1 MSYYDGDPNLP
12 TVPKVIPATGS
23 DYVKSTASTTK
34 EEHGSKTPPVETAP
48 PEKVRQTLPEMEIPD
63 SLMLSPAAMAQ
74 REQRERQEQEAQTAS
89 GTSES
94 GEKGSS
100 FSNLSL
106 RPPPSMM
113 SNREPATGITPS
125 ETRSRNTTIS
135 KSASSAVFNR
145 LDLCE
150 FIRRHLV
157 RGRKGYRYK
166 FGQLQQLVDRA
177 VDSLQQ
183 QSTLIETTGPIH
195 VCGDL
200 HGQYTDLLRIFH
212 SCGPPH
218 RTRYLFLGDFVD
230 RGANSLEIIC
240 LLLACKIQYPKHIFL
255 LRGNHE
261 LHHIN
266 KVYGFYD
273 ELQRRFG
280 SEQAEQLW
288 NDFNDAFAYF
298 PLAALIGGKILCM
311 HGGISPHIKSL
322 DSIRSLKRPI
332 PMVITPGLV
341 QDLLWADPNTEKPK
355 PPDWEP
361 NPYRNCSVMFSPD
374 AVRQMCN
381 TLGVH
386 MIMRAH
392 QAAQYGYSTF
402 ANNKLITVFSAVR
415 YNPETNNWGAVAKVS
430 PDLEVSFALF
440 KPKEFVE
447 PKSVATE
454 K

>member
-1 MSYYDGDPNLP
+1 MSYYEDDSNP
-12 TVPKVIPATGS
+12 PA
-23 DYVKSTASTTK
+23 
-34 EEHGSKTPPVETAP
+34 PPVLKPVSGSAKDAEAALVTQNDEPA
-48 PEKVRQTLPEMEIPD
+48 ELQTMHEQEIPD
-63 SLMLSPAAMAQ
+63 ILMFSPAAMAKRAELNETQ
-74 REQRERQEQEAQTAS
+74 PSS
-89 GTSES
+89 GLSE
-94 GEKGSS
+94 GEGK
-100 FSNLSL
+100 FSNIRLQ
-106 RPPPSMM
+106 PPPSML
-113 SNREPATGITPS
+113 SNRSNRLQVHGLSPS
-125 ETRSRNTTIS
+125 ETRSRTTTMS

-157 RGRKGYRYK
+157 RGRKAYRYK

-183 QSTLIETTGPIH
+183 QPSLIETTGPINI
-195 VCGDL
+195 CGDL

-218 RTRYLFLGDFVD
+218 KTRYLFLGDFVD
-230 RGANSLEIIC
+230 RGGNSLEIIC

-273 ELQRRFG
+273 ELSHRFG
-280 SEQAEQLW
+280 PEQAEQLW
-288 NDFNDAFAYF
+288 NDFNDAFAYL

-311 HGGISPHIKSL
+311 HGGISPRLKSL
-322 DSIRSLKRPI
+322 NDIRSLKRPI
-332 PMVITPGLV
+332 SVVITPGLV

-355 PPDWEP
+355 PRDWEL
-361 NPYRNCSVMFSPD
+361 NPYRNCSVMFSAD
-374 AVRQMCN
+374 AVKKMCEK
-381 TLGVH
+381 LGVH
-386 MIMRAH
+386 MFIRAH

-402 ANNKLITVFSAVR
+402 ANNRLITVFSAVR
-415 YNPETNNWGAVAKVS
+415 YNSETNNWGAVAKVS
-430 PDLEVSFALF
+430 QDLEVSFALF

-447 PKSVATE
+447 PQEAK

>member
-1 MSYYDGDPNLP
+1 MSYYDGDPNLSAA
-12 TVPKVIPATGS
+12 PKVALPTGS
-23 DYVKSTASTTK
+23 DYIKSTAK
-34 EEHGSKTPPVETAP
+34 EEAGSKTPPTPLGPAAAAL
-48 PEKVRQTLPEMEIPD
+48 PERPKLPEMEIPD
-63 SLMLSPAAMAQ
+63 SLMLSPAAMAK
-74 REQRERQEQEAQTAS
+74 RQESQEAHTAS
-89 GTSES
+89 SES
-94 GEKGSS
+94 EGKGGS

-113 SNREPATGITPS
+113 SNREGATAGINPS
-125 ETRSRNTTIS
+125 ETRSRNTTMS

-145 LDLCE
+145 IDLCE

-183 QSTLIETTGPIH
+183 QPTLIETTGPIH

-230 RGANSLEIIC
+230 RGGNSLEIIC

-273 ELQRRFG
+273 ELVRRFG
-280 SEQAEQLW
+280 AEQAEQLW
-288 NDFNDAFAYF
+288 NDFNDAFAYL

-311 HGGISPHIKSL
+311 HGGISPHLKSL
-322 DSIRSLKRPI
+322 NDIRSMKRPI
-332 PMVITPGLV
+332 AMVISPGLV

-361 NPYRNCSVMFSPD
+361 NPYRNCSVMFGPD
-374 AVRQMCN
+374 AVRQMCK

-402 ANNKLITVFSAVR
+402 ANNQLITVFSAVR
-415 YNPETNNWGAVAKVS
+415 YNPETNNWGAVAKIS

-440 KPKEFVE
+440 KPKEFKE
-447 PKSVATE
+447 PQAKQ
-454 K
+454 